1 MPNLRRISHFGSSPH
16 TRGAL
21 HLMSLD
27 GEDYGIIPAY
37 AGSTSSAI
45 MSSSVREDHP
55 RIRGEH
61 MRRWRRAGR
70 CRGSSPHTRGA
81 RGGVLVDVAGSG
93 IIPAYAGSTAVAPAG
108 GGAVRDH
115 PRIRGEHR
123 KMRAMAGNLKGSSP
137 HTRGAPSVLSVEL
150 IKCPDHPR
158 IRGEHS
164 SPLLDDVYSVGSS
177 PHTRGA
183 HRHRPPR
190 RRRNRIIPAYAGSTV
205 TPSTGSVTNTDH
217 PRIRGEHV
225 LQYVPTVGLLGS
237 SPHTRGAHRQRRLD
251 HQPVWIIPA
260 YAGSTGRRRRRCR
273 GRRDHPRIRGEHF
286 SFLSQWCG
294 SGGIIPAY
302 AGSTPAR
309 RPHRTASADHP
320 RIRGEHWAPST
331 HRPKP

>member
-93 IIPAYAGSTAVAPAG
+93 IIPAYAGSTVVAYTPYNDHG
-108 GGAVRDH
+108 DH

-137 HTRGAPSVLSVEL
+137 HTRGAPPWRQLVAERCGIIPAYAGSTA
-150 IKCPDHPR
+150 KCARWRGTSRDHPR
-158 IRGEHS
+158 IRGEHLRSCRWS
-164 SPLLDDVYSVGSS
+164 SLNV
-177 PHTRGA
+177 
-183 HRHRPPR
+183 
-190 RRRNRIIPAYAGSTV
+190 RIIPAYAGST
-205 TPSTGSVTNTDH
+205 
-217 PRIRGEHV
+217 
-225 LQYVPTVGLLGS
+225 
-237 SPHTRGAHRQRRLD
+237 RR
-251 HQPVWIIPA
+251 
-260 YAGSTGRRRRRCR
+260 
-273 GRRDHPRIRGEHF
+273 HF
-286 SFLSQWCG
+286 
-294 SGGIIPAY
+294 
-302 AGSTPAR
+302 
-309 RPHRTASADHP
+309 
-320 RIRGEHWAPST
+320 
-331 HRPKP
+331 

>member
-1 MPNLRRISHFGSSPH
+1 MSGSSPH

-21 HLMSLD
+21 VATSRRRLQCR
-27 GEDYGIIPAY
+27 IIPAY
-37 AGSTSSAI
+37 AGSTSTPTAPAPQ
-45 MSSSVREDHP
+45 EQDHP

-61 MRRWRRAGR
+61 YGHLSVLRDNV
-70 CRGSSPHTRGA
+70 GSSPHTRGA
-81 RGGVLVDVAGSG
+81 RDDLLGDGFAAG
-93 IIPAYAGSTAVAPAG
+93 IIPAYAGSTALARRRSSG
-108 GGAVRDH
+108 RRDH

-123 KMRAMAGNLKGSSP
+123 ADRLDRDGLGGSSP
-137 HTRGAPSVLSVEL
+137 HTRGARYL
-150 IKCPDHPR
+150 K
-158 IRGEHS
+158 
-164 SPLLDDVYSVGSS
+164 VGVD
-177 PHTRGA
+177 PVK
-183 HRHRPPR
+183 
-190 RRRNRIIPAYAGSTV
+190 RIIPAYAGSTV